1 MGRRGDQ
8 AKQRQAQRPLQ
19 EREITN
25 AARLACRALPP
36 KEDAAE
42 LRLRAG
48 RVQGQACD
56 SLLREATRLLIKSAK
71 QERFTKKMQPLE
83 Q

>member
-8 AKQRQAQRPLQ
+8 VKQRQAQRPLQ
-19 EREITN
+19 ERDIT
-25 AARLACRALPP
+25 AKLACRALPP
-36 KEDAAE
+36 KEHAAE
-42 LRLRAG
+42 MLVRAE
-48 RVQGQACD
+48 RVQGQQRD
-56 SLLREATRLLIKSAK
+56 SLLRERARLLIKMEK